1 MPGTAAKVLIS
12 ERQQKLLEEFSKSRT
27 IGACIAQRATIIL
40 LGFAGM
46 LNEAIAP
53 RVGLNRQQV
62 GIWRQRWRDAWDALC
77 AWECTDGSS
86 WSIASTRTCRK
97 AW

>member
-1 MPGTAAKVLIS
+1 MAGTAAKIVIS

-27 IGACIAQRATIIL
+27 IGKCIAQRATIIL

-46 LNEAIAP
+46 LNEEIAP

-62 GIWRQRWRDAWDALC
+62 LQHR
-77 AWECTDGSS
+77 SS
-86 WSIASTRTCRK
+86 
-97 AW
+97 